1 VRRISARSHPTPTTP
16 GGGLLESSATSASA
30 SASAPPKAES
40 VLSEQPHF
48 DHHFARTGDT
58 YRYLGAEA
66 CLIKSPRRVQSVMMQ
81 TPIEEDDD
89 WRLVWTESPAKNY
102 ELVLVYLKVI
112 YPLFPIVHPSVRFL
126 APDVPPDLTEQER
139 FSLNMI
145 YSIGCHVFS
154 GKESKTTPRHFNQR
168 NSLKY
173 RFFAVTFFDRAMGF
187 LEAST
192 MEPTIAT
199 LQALLLFAINSLFD
213 PRSGNIGQ
221 QVALATRLAISLEA
235 NMDSKLESGEF
246 TPADLDIIR
255 KMHCT
260 IFSLENEIASTLDR
274 PATFPEPDT
283 PLRFD
288 REHPG
293 EYLCSLYRLQ
303 HRFRKGDV
311 SVKSLLP
318 SFDQPAQLNPG
329 LRMSIHQT
337 HLLINPC
344 WGSAWHVLECVVA
357 WDAIHTFLTPH
368 WVYRAGSML
377 IQNMPDIY
385 GVDLV
390 QLYSNALVVLELS
403 SRKWPSSASL
413 STSLTEVMQHLK
425 TKFRP
430 NWEDTE
436 GRPGGYSPK

>member
-48 DHHFARTGDT
+48 DNHFARTGDT

-221 QVALATRLAISLEA
+221 QLALATRLAISLEA

-293 EYLCSLYRLQ
+293 EYLCS
-303 HRFRKGDV
+303 
-311 SVKSLLP
+311 
-318 SFDQPAQLNPG
+318 
-329 LRMSIHQT
+329 I
-337 HLLINPC
+337 
-344 WGSAWHVLECVVA
+344 GSNIDSGKA
-357 WDAIHTFLTPH
+357 
-368 WVYRAGSML
+368 M
-377 IQNMPDIY
+377 
-385 GVDLV
+385 
-390 QLYSNALVVLELS
+390 
-403 SRKWPSSASL
+403 
-413 STSLTEVMQHLK
+413 
-425 TKFRP
+425 
-430 NWEDTE
+430 
-436 GRPGGYSPK
+436 